1 MLRVLYT
8 GGDAPQRW
16 TFDPDDVTVDEAE
29 RIEAALGRGA
39 TWGTFTAGLIDGT
52 ARARRVLL
60 WHLLRRDHPDANLMF
75 SDVPVFKMG
84 ELKIEFGTAEIGL
97 LIQQVEDND
106 RVSPER
112 KASVIADLQSE
123 LADAALAE
131 AERDVF
137 IEDATADPKELS
149 SAPDALPDP
158 PMPVDSTT
166 TVSGKSDKHSSTSSP
181 RSAPRR
187 RPRSA

>member
-1 MLRVLYT
+1 MLRVSYT

-16 TFDPDDVTVDEAE
+16 TFDPDAVDVDEAE

-39 TWGTFTAGLIDGT
+39 TWSTFTGGLLDGT
-52 ARARRVLL
+52 VRARRVLL
-60 WHLLRRDHPDANLMF
+60 WHLLRRDHPDANLRF

-97 LIQQVEDND
+97 IIQQVEDND
-106 RVSPER
+106 HVTPER

-123 LADAALAE
+123 LATAALAE

-137 IEDATADPKELS
+137 VEDATADPKES
-149 SAPDALPDP
+149 SPAPAVLPDP
-158 PMPVDSTT
+158 LMPDVSTT
-166 TVSGKSDKHSSTSSP
+166 TASGKSGKVSSTSSP
-181 RSAPRR
+181 RTAARR
-187 RPRSA
+187 RPKSA